1 MMGFLIMLSSAQ
13 TLAATA
19 GDDSLA
25 LQDDAEEGTVYTYN
39 LVLVGHPTLTRITLW
54 LGEEVPQVDV
64 VVEELGRP
72 AGAAE
77 PPLLVRTYLSI
88 ESSGEVE
95 NAAIQFRVSRDWL
108 EQNNVDENTVKL
120 LRLNSEWQELPTTL
134 IRESDLYLY
143 YEATSPGFSMFA
155 VAGQSA
161 GVPAPLALYAVLSIV
176 AVGGGF
182 VAFYWF
188 RTRPMKPFVSLG
200 RLKRVI
206 VGRKPKREGASEP
219 EVAETIRRLR
229 RATKLKRVAEPTVE
243 GFERPGVVKGR
254 KDTRDIELLKRLKRK
269 MEREK

>member
-13 TLAATA
+13 TLAAPA

-25 LQDDAEEGTVYTYN
+25 LQGDAEEGTVHTYN
-39 LVLVGHPTLTRITLW
+39 LVLVGHPTITRITLW

-88 ESSGEVE
+88 EANEDVR
-95 NAAIQFRVSRDWL
+95 NAAIQFRVPKDWL

-134 IRESDLYLY
+134 VRESDLYLY
-143 YEATSPGFSMFA
+143 YEATSPGFSVFA

-161 GVPAPLALYAVLSIV
+161 GVPAPLALYAVLSMV
-176 AVGGGF
+176 AVVGGF
-182 VAFYWF
+182 SAFYWF

-200 RLKRVI
+200 RLKRII
-206 VGRKPKREGASEP
+206 VGRKPKREEVSEP
-219 EVAETIRRLR
+219 EVAETLRRLR
-229 RATKLKRVAEPTVE
+229 RATKFKRVAEPTVE
-243 GFERPGVVKGR
+243 KLELPGAVKGR
-254 KDTRDIELLKRLKRK
+254 KDIEDIKLLERLKRK
-269 MEREK
+269 MERKK